1 MAINDSGSNYKFY
14 NHLEKARPPRSVF
27 DKSFLHTTTI
37 SNSGKLVPV
46 ALFETLPGDTWT
58 LGVKALVRAMAQ
70 VVPLMS
76 RQRLFLHAYYSRS
89 QELWNEFET
98 FMTKGYDGKTV
109 LSMPTISEA
118 NFDTDLWDSGNGI
131 VRPGSMADYLGL
143 PQGAKYSDLASAGVS
158 ALPFMMVK
166 RVVRDYYTNF
176 NYHTTDR
183 YLLPNDDGDF
193 RLNTSGTIIST
204 DGATTN
210 PIPFGTDEY
219 RDWTQDFFTSALPWP
234 QRGAQATMS
243 ANPVAESVFSGDSAS
258 DSFQRLIRQSDG
270 ANVGFAGFHI
280 SNSYAT
286 SGSDVAR
293 VGGTLDSFLRAYN
306 PTNTVSRPDEFSS
319 NSVKTSLL
327 GSDLSDELPHDYAGI
342 KLNYTPSGTV
352 TTTVGGI
359 TFNADQFRTLFINQ
373 SEMEKMARTDGSY
386 TQFGLA
392 FFGVASKAS
401 RTYKPTYIGG
411 TYQPIVYTEVVQTS
425 ATTGSASS
433 SGSPLGAS
441 AGHGV
446 SSFGDVLGTQYC
458 DDYGYILVMASI
470 MPDTYY
476 SQGLDRMWTRR
487 TQADMYLPERDKLGM
502 EPILNKE
509 LYFSGD
515 VETDD
520 DVWAYQNRHDEYR
533 YTSNRISGK
542 VADSTNRSFFPYTQA
557 RHFSS
562 LPGYSADFAR
572 ADDVRKDYL
581 FADVEDA
588 FVCQFAVSARA
599 VRCMPYKAVPASI
612 I

>member
-1 MAINDSGSNYKFY
+1 MVNDSGSNYKFY
-14 NHLEKARPPRSVF
+14 NHLEKSRPPRSVF

-243 ANPVAESVFSGDSAS
+243 ANPVAESVFSGDSV
-258 DSFQRLIRQSDG
+258 DSFQRLSRESDG
-270 ANVGFAGFHI
+270 ASVGFAGLHFGM
-280 SNSYAT
+280 T
-286 SGSDVAR
+286 STGGAGLDV
-293 VGGTLDSFLRAYN
+293 GQTIPGYLRAYGSS
-306 PTNTVSRPDEFSS
+306 PSVS
-319 NSVKTSLL
+319 VAGAT
-327 GSDLSDELPHDYAGI
+327 GSASGGLISGELPSEVVSGYAGV
-342 KLNYTPSGTV
+342 KLNFTPSGSV